1 MLVPTRVPS
10 QGSQPS
16 INIFF
21 PSTGSKVNVPKVPAQ
36 VLTKFLSEGSQ
47 VKVPKERLP
56 SKVKVS
62 LVKSPTRFPS
72 KGSQAEVPK

>member
-16 INIFF
+16 IDFF
-21 PSTGSKVNVPKVPAQ
+21 PSKGSKVNIPKVPAQ

-56 SKVKVS
+56 SKAKVS
-62 LVKSPTRFPS
+62 
-72 KGSQAEVPK
+72 